1 MASLISPELHASH
14 AAAQG
19 VAGKAQ
25 CSTAQTI
32 LASPAKAELQLL
44 DTISTV
50 GH

>member
-1 MASLISPELHASH
+1 MHHMQEH
-14 AAAQG
+14 
-19 VAGKAQ
+19 KAWQ
-25 CSTAQTI
+25 AKLGTAQTI

>member
-14 AAAQG
+14 AGAQG

-25 CSTAQTI
+25 YSI
-32 LASPAKAELQLL
+32 ASPAKAELQLL